1 MKTRVVA
8 VILLVVAAVAYAGNE
23 AAIIPRRALFG
34 PADRGSIKLS
44 TDGTRIAF
52 LAGGSLWVAP
62 VKNPGKRDKT
72 IDGPISSYEWA
83 YTGKHVL
90 YRANGHVYAFDLEQ
104 KSARDLGDGQIAKQT
119 PPIPDEVLIATN
131 AEHPDL
137 VRVSITTG
145 ESRSVLRNPGYDQF
159 YADFDF
165 QPRIAI
171 REASDG
177 GYELSTPKA
186 DGRWRVLY
194 TIPLA
199 ATTVSRPIGVNG
211 DGTLLYVVDNKD
223 GDKAALRGVE
233 LRTGKVTTLLAHPLI
248 DLTPAVLFDPRTG
261 NAESITGSWART
273 TRLYLNE
280 KLRNEVNYLKKIES
294 GDVGIAGR
302 SADDTMWLI
311 AILNGG
317 PALYYAHDRRA
328 HRATFLLTEY
338 DTLMSYQLA
347 RREAVE
353 YRTRDGIKLPGDL
366 YWPPWVARTK
376 DAHLPMVIVVHGGPS
391 VAYPWNSWTTNRML
405 QLLANRGYLA
415 FRVEFRGAG
424 GFGKKILHAGD
435 HEWGAKMNDDLID
448 AANWAAAQGF
458 ADRDRVG
465 VMGWSYGGYATVAA
479 LTFTPD
485 AFACGV
491 AMYPVTD
498 LMQLVSS
505 RDPFV
510 RSLWRE
516 QLGDETTEKG
526 RALVEARSPVRF
538 AERVK
543 KPLLITH
550 GTKDVVVAPSHS
562 EDEVK
567 ALEAA
572 GRDVVFLRFTDEG
585 HDYEQPKNLAA
596 FFAAAEGFL
605 ATHLGGRAE
614 PPGEDMK
621 VASLEVL
628 R

>member
-1 MKTRVVA
+1 MKTRLIA
-8 VILLVVAAVAYAGNE
+8 VILLFVAFIANARDE
-23 AAIIPRRALFG
+23 ASVIPRRVLFG

-52 LAGGSLWVAP
+52 LAGGNLWIAP
-62 VKNPGKRDKT
+62 VTNAAQRDKT

-83 YTGKHVL
+83 YTGKHIL

-104 KSARDLGDGQIAKQT
+104 KSARDLGAGQIAKLS
-119 PPIPDEVLIATN
+119 PRIPSEVLLATN
-131 AEHPDL
+131 ADHPDL
-137 VRVSITTG
+137 LRVSITTG
-145 ESRSVLRNPGYDQF
+145 ESRTVLPNPGYDQF
-159 YADFDF
+159 YAGFDF

-171 REASDG
+171 RRASDG

-186 DGRWRVLY
+186 NGGWRVLY
-194 TIPLA
+194 TIPDE
-199 ATTVSRPIGVNG
+199 ATIVSRPIGVNG

-223 GDKAALRGVE
+223 RDKAALKQVE
-233 LRTGKVTTLLAHPLI
+233 LRSGKVTTLLAHPVV
-248 DLTPAVLFDPRTG
+248 DLTTAVLFDPRTG
-261 NAESITGSWART
+261 NAESITGAWGRT

-280 KLRNEVNYLKKIES
+280 KLRADFDFLKKIES

-302 SADDTMWLI
+302 SADDNVWLV

-317 PALYYAHDRRA
+317 PARYYAYDRRA

-338 DTLMSYQLA
+338 DELASYQLA

-353 YRTRDGIKLPGDL
+353 YQTRDGIKLPGDL
-366 YWPPWVARTK
+366 YWPPWVERTK
-376 DAHLPMVIVVHGGPS
+376 DAHLPMVIVVHGGPA

-435 HEWGAKMNDDLID
+435 REWGAKMNDDLID
-448 AANWAAAQGF
+448 AAKWAAAQGF
-458 ADRDRVG
+458 ADRDRVA

-498 LMQLVSS
+498 LMRLVGST
-505 RDPFV
+505 PV
-510 RSLWRE
+510 WRE
-516 QLGDETTEKG
+516 QLGDETTKKG
-526 RALVEARSPVRF
+526 RELIESHSPVRF
-538 AERVK
+538 ADRVK

-550 GTKDVVVAPSHS
+550 GTNDVVVPPVHS

-572 GRDVVFLRFTDEG
+572 GRDVLFLRFTDEG

-605 ATHLGGRAE
+605 ATNLGGRAE

-621 VASLEVL
+621 VASLEYV
-628 R
+628 RF